1 MYIFGGFVN
10 GDRANEVFRFDF
22 QKQEW
27 KQIEASK
34 KMPAARAGHSACVIA
49 DAGQDAYMYIF
60 GGKDNDDKILNDMW
74 RLNLSTN

>member
-27 KQIEASK
+27 KQIDAGAK
-34 KMPAARAGHSACVIA
+34 QPAARAGHSACVVA
-49 DAGQDAYMYIF
+49 DDKEAHMYIF